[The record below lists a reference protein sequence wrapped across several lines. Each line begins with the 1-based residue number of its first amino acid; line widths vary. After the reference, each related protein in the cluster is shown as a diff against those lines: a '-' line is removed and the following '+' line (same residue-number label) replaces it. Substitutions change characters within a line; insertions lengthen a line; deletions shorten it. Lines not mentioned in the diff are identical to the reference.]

1 MSLFESQV
9 NFTPTVDKVVVI
21 GSLPIAMTTA
31 QLNEYLGF
39 AVGILTVLVLI
50 PRVFIGWG
58 DFLRKRRHENK
69 K

>member
-1 MSLFESQV
+1 MSLFQSDV
-9 NFTPTVDKVVVI
+9 NFTPTVDKFLLI
-21 GSLPIAMTTA
+21 ASLPITMTTA

-58 DFLRKRRHENK
+58 DFLRKRRDK
-69 K
+69 KE

>member
-1 MSLFESQV
+1 MSLFQSDI
-9 NFTPTVDKVVVI
+9 NLMPTVDKFLLLA
-21 GSLPIAMTTA
+21 SLPIAMTTA

-58 DFLRKRRHENK
+58 DFLRKRRDK
-69 K
+69 KK